1 MGGGLYGDIMGFYGG
16 FLFKHQKQ
24 NRIAEITYG
33 EAPEAYFSGHD
44 EACQIQ
50 SFQCVLLGMLLN
62 CRTWWLLKLGDISLC
77 MALVAC
83 CSFEQGI
90 PVLL

>member
-1 MGGGLYGDIMGFYGG
+1 MGPLCGYTDPYGAIMRIWGGGLYGDIMGFYGG

-33 EAPEAYFSGHD
+33 GAPEAYFSGH

-50 SFQCVLLGMLLN
+50 SFQCVLLGLLLN
-62 CRTWWLLKLGDISLC
+62 CRTW
-77 MALVAC
+77 
-83 CSFEQGI
+83 
-90 PVLL
+90 